1 VVTVHYTGLTP
12 RGSVTQQPLVLD
24 SPLCCA
30 SRAGRMATASFE
42 LVGDLSGSVM
52 SAECPD
58 RYSQLA
64 RNFAVDALTA
74 EVALAFGRE
83 GIEVLVLKGP
93 VLARWLYPGEI
104 RPYVDCDLMVAPDDR
119 ARAVGALERLG
130 FMEHLPWMPTPL
142 SLDAGGTAFNRPGEG
157 MVDLHCQL
165 PGLDG
170 DPDAIWGR
178 LAASAE
184 RQVIAGVELRVP
196 DRDAVLL
203 HVVLHAAH
211 HANMVDGKPLE
222 DLRRALALVEEAE
235 WVSALELARSYQ
247 GVPAF
252 AVGLRLLPAGEELAC
267 RLDLGEVRSLQHEIR
282 REDNV
287 IAEELYTLI
296 SADTG
301 IRRKLVVAASDIFP
315 RPDYMRWWSPL
326 ARRGRFGLAGAYVW
340 RAIWIIG
347 QAPGAIHTLWRVQ
360 RAKNQA

>member
-1 VVTVHYTGLTP
+1 VDDLG
-12 RGSVTQQPLVLD
+12 GSAVN
-24 SPLCCA
+24 
-30 SRAGRMATASFE
+30 
-42 LVGDLSGSVM
+42 
-52 SAECPD
+52 AECLD

-74 EVALAFGRE
+74 EVAGAFGRE

-93 VLARWLYPGEI
+93 VLAKWLYPGEV
-104 RPYVDCDLMVAPDDR
+104 RPYIDCDLMVAPENR
-119 ARAVGALERLG
+119 PRAVGVLERLG
-130 FMEHLPWMPTPL
+130 FAEHLPWMPTPL
-142 SLDAGGTAFNRPGEG
+142 SLDPGGTAFNRPGEG

-184 RQVIAGVELRVP
+184 RLVVGGVELRVP
-196 DRDAVLL
+196 DRDTVLL

-211 HANMVDGKPLE
+211 HANVVDSKPLE
-222 DLRRALALVEEAE
+222 DLRRALASVEESR
-235 WVSALELARSYQ
+235 WSSALELARAYR

-252 AVGLRLLPAGEELAC
+252 AAGLQLLPEGGDLAR

-287 IAEELYTLI
+287 IAEELYALL
-296 SADTG
+296 SANVG
-301 IRRKLVVAASDIFP
+301 IRRKLAAAASDVFP

-326 ARRGRFGLAGAYVW
+326 ARRGKLGLACAYLW
-340 RAIWIIG
+340 RAIWVIG
-347 QAPGAIHTLWRVQ
+347 QAPSAIHTLWRIR
-360 RAKNQA
+360 RAKGGV